1 MTWGHGTCHGDGTQ
15 HHDRGGTSEQGTERR
30 RKNASSLRLAI
41 AITFVFVVVE
51 LIGGLISGSLALV
64 ADAGHMVSDLA
75 ALLLALFALNIA
87 ERQATVHKTYGY
99 VRTEILAALANG
111 VALLLVCIY
120 VISEAVGRLLNPPD
134 VQTELM
140 LGVAVLGLLANLAAA
155 FVLFRGRDDSLNMR
169 GAFLHVVGDTLGSV
183 GAIVAALVMN
193 LFGWNWADG
202 VAAIA
207 IAGLILISAWGLLR
221 ESVEVLMEGTP
232 KHIDLP
238 ELGAAIKKV
247 DGVVDIHDLHA
258 WTLTSGYYALSAHVD
273 IRSDSNG
280 SQVLAALEQL
290 AQEAFGISHTTFQL
304 EPAEPLLQIQSHPE

>member
-1 MTWGHGTCHGDGTQ
+1 MSLEHGICRGDGAGS
-15 HHDRGGTSEQGTERR
+15 HDDGARAAHATERR
-30 RKNASSLRLAI
+30 RNNARSLKLAV

-75 ALLLALFALNIA
+75 ALLLALFALHIA

-120 VISEAVGRLLNPPD
+120 VISEAVGRLLDPPE

-155 FVLFRGRDDSLNMR
+155 FVLFRGRGDSLNMR

-183 GAIVAALVMN
+183 GAIVAALVMS
-193 LFGWNWADG
+193 LFGWDWADG

-221 ESVEVLMEGTP
+221 ESVEILMESTP
-232 KHIDLP
+232 KHVDLP
-238 ELGAAIKKV
+238 ELGAAIRKV
-247 DGVVDIHDLHA
+247 DGVVDIHDLHV
-258 WTLTSGYYALSAHVD
+258 WTLTSGYFALSAHVD
-273 IRSDSNG
+273 VRSDSNV
-280 SQVLAALEQL
+280 SQVLKALEQL
-290 AQEAFGISHTTFQL
+290 AQEAFNISHTTFQL
-304 EPAEPLLQIQSHPE
+304 EPAAPLLQIESHPE